1 MLQLSGDLPE
11 GVLLGN
17 EGERLADRLRPGGAI
32 WFSARAAKVH
42 RDGDGADAPVTEWHS
57 MCGRHVALP
66 SRPNTGNGRFSDAG
80 AFPAMLFRQKIN
92 CGYSVAGVA
101 PDAAAFSVAMLYSSP
116 ARDGRTLFSVH
127 AQDGGNLFFLNEADG
142 MLTAKDRG
150 GAIGIE
156 CEAPVHER
164 GRELVMLSL
173 EGSRLRL
180 RLGRGPV
187 IEARGG
193 VENLRGEAELFIG
206 CRNHRAGL
214 QKTLGDLQI
223 SDVIFWPFGTV
234 LAAPGM
240 AETDQAA
247 AVSDFW
253 RWTR

>member
-1 MLQLSGDLPE
+1 MLQFSGDLPA
-11 GVLLGN
+11 GTLLGN
-17 EGERLADRLRPGGAI
+17 EAERLADRLRPAGAI
-32 WFSARAAKVH
+32 WFSARAEQVR
-42 RDGDGADAPVTEWHS
+42 RDGDGSDAPITEWHS
-57 MCGRHVALP
+57 MCGRHVARP
-66 SRPNTGNGRFSDAG
+66 SRPNTGNGRFDATG
-80 AFPAMLFRQKIN
+80 PFPVMQFRQKVN
-92 CGYSVAGVA
+92 CGYSVAGIA
-101 PDAAAFSVAMLYSSP
+101 PDAQAFSVAILYSSP
-116 ARDGRTLFSVH
+116 VRDGRTLFSIH

-142 MLTAKDRG
+142 MLVAKDRG
-150 GAIGIE
+150 GAIEIE
-156 CEAPVHER
+156 CEAPAHEG

-173 EGSRLRL
+173 EASRLRL

-223 SDVIFWPFGTV
+223 SDLIFWPTGAV
-234 LAAPGM
+234 LAAPGH

-247 AVSDFW
+247 ALSEFW